1 MCHSHRSHS
10 WDLRRLSEHEVEF
23 DTSFQRSVP
32 TEHWKLATNTKGET
46 TMTYTRPEVLNLGNA
61 EEVIER
67 VAGIKQGPPKD
78 SSVDLKTPPAY
89 DLDE

>member
-1 MCHSHRSHS
+1 
-10 WDLRRLSEHEVEF
+10 
-23 DTSFQRSVP
+23 
-32 TEHWKLATNTKGET
+32 
-46 TMTYTRPEVLNLGNA
+46 MTYTRPEVHTLGNA
-61 EEVIER
+61 VEVIER